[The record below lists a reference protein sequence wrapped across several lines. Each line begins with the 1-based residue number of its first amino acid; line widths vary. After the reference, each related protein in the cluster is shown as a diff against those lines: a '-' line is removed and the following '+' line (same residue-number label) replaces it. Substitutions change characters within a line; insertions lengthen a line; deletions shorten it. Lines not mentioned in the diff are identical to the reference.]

1 VNHGSAL
8 GNDAAD
14 PALAARVRG
23 LMPQLRAELAGL
35 VAIPSVSETGYPEA
49 SRPALLQARDAVA
62 ALFQEAGCERVGSL
76 ELPDTAPMVTAEI
89 PAPDGAPTVLLYSH
103 YDVVPAGDES
113 LWHSPPFEP
122 TERDGAIFGRGTA
135 DTKSN
140 IMAHVGALRA
150 WGGRPPVGVKVVI
163 EGMEEVG
170 GGALT
175 TYPPQNPGMF
185 GADVM
190 IIGDMG
196 NVRPGVPTLTVALR
210 GMANVTVE
218 ARTLASAKHSGL
230 YGGAAPDALLALIR
244 ALATLHDERGDVA
257 VDGLRREEW
266 AGASNTEEEFRAAAE
281 VEDGQPLIGT
291 GSLGSR
297 VWSGPAIT
305 VTGIDVPSVD
315 DAVNAVSPYA
325 RAKLNLRVHP
335 EQDARGAQ
343 AALVRHLEN
352 QAPFGIQLR
361 VRARSTGNGFAARTS
376 SAGYDAARA
385 AWSAAWGAPTVTI
398 GAGGSIPLVSA
409 LQEAAPGADMLLV
422 GTADGYANIHGP
434 NERVLLDEFEK
445 ATLAE
450 ADLLGRLASAYG
462 GGHH

>member
-1 VNHGSAL
+1 VNHGNAF
-8 GNDAAD
+8 GDDATD
-14 PALAARVRG
+14 PALADRVRG
-23 LMPQLRAELAGL
+23 LMPRLTAELVEL
-35 VAIPSVSETGYPEA
+35 VAIPSVSEAGFAAA

-62 ALFQEAGCERVGSL
+62 ALFQGAGCERVSSL

-89 PAPDGAPTVLLYSH
+89 PAPEGAPTVLMYSH
-103 YDVVPAGDES
+103 YDVVPIGDRS

-175 TYPPQNPGMF
+175 TYPPQNPEMF
-185 GADVM
+185 HADVM

-210 GMANVTVE
+210 GMANVMVE
-218 ARTLASAKHSGL
+218 VRTLASAKHSGL

-266 AGASNTEEEFRAAAE
+266 TGASNTEEELRALAE

-291 GSLGSR
+291 GDVGSR

-305 VTGIDVPSVD
+305 VIGIDVPSVAD
-315 DAVNAVSPYA
+315 SVNAVSPYA

-335 EQDARGAQ
+335 EQDAGEAQ
-343 AALVRHLEN
+343 AALMRHL
-352 QAPFGIQLR
+352 QQQMPFGIRLE
-361 VRARSTGNGFAARTS
+361 VHPGATGNGYAARTS
-376 SAGYDAARA
+376 SVAYEAARR
-385 AWSAAWGAPTVTI
+385 AWSAAWGAETVTI

-409 LQEAAPGADMLLV
+409 LQEAVPGADMLLV

-450 ADLLGRLASAYG
+450 ADLLGRLAVAYG
-462 GGHH
+462 AGRG